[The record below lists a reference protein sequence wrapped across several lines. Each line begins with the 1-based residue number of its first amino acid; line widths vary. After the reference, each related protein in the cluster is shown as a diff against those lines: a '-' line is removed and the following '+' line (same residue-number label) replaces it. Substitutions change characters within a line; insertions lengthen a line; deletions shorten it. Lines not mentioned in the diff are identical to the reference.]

1 MKPSRIA
8 LYGERGAGKSTTG
21 RLIAEILGPECLI
34 VRSAAPLYRLQ
45 QAVYAEAGRMIG
57 ADQQDE
63 VVLSSLATAI
73 RSVNRSALADA
84 VVRTADSISSHDSDI
99 RLVLC
104 DDSRPVDRRYLD
116 RGDFSFACVMATE
129 STRALRLASRGDVD
143 PHRPTP
149 DQAPY
154 RDGDFKIVNDGTLTQ
169 LRDTVSAFLSER
181 GLL

>member
-1 MKPSRIA
+1 MNPKRIA

-21 RLIAEILGPECLI
+21 RMIAEILGPECLI
-34 VRSAAPLYRLQ
+34 VSSAAPLYRLQ
-45 QAVYAEAGRMIG
+45 QAVYAEAGRTIG

-73 RSVNRSALADA
+73 RSVNRSALAAA
-84 VVRTADSISSHDSDI
+84 VVRTADSIGAADPGI

-104 DDSRPVDRRYLD
+104 DDSRLVDRSYLD
-116 RGDFSFACVMATE
+116 RGGFRFACVLATE
-129 STRALRLASRGDVD
+129 AARASRLASRGDVD

-154 RDGDFKIVNDGTLTQ
+154 RDGDFKLVNDGTLTQ
-169 LRDTVSAFLSER
+169 LRETVGTFLSEIH
-181 GLL
+181 LL